1 MTLRADQR
9 AATERRIVAAVADL
23 ITHEHPATITVPD
36 VARRAGLGVATV
48 YRYFPNKE
56 ALLDAAVPVG
66 NERTWQALADR
77 PSAFA
82 DAAAIVRQSFAEL
95 ADHLDLAR
103 NQLLSPTGRAMR
115 KRRAR
120 RKRALL
126 ARAASD
132 AGLPDDEATQRL
144 LVLIELL
151 VSAPVLIELLDQHGH
166 DPETA
171 AAHVGWA
178 VEALI
183 AATADHSHERG
194 DNA

>member
-9 AATERRIVAAVADL
+9 AATERRIIAAVAEL
-23 ITHEHPATITVPD
+23 ITHEHPATLTVPD
-36 VARRAGLGVATV
+36 VARRAGMGVATI
-48 YRYFPNKE
+48 YRYFPTKE

-66 NERTWQALADR
+66 NERTWQSLTAR
-77 PSAFA
+77 PSPFA

-95 ADHLDLAR
+95 GDHLDLAR
-103 NQLLSPTGRAMR
+103 NQLVSPAGRAMR
-115 KRRAR
+115 KRRAS

-126 ARAASD
+126 ARAAAD
-132 AGLPDDEATQRL
+132 AGFPDDEATHRL

-151 VSAPVLIELLDQHGH
+151 VSAPILIELLDQHGH
-166 DPETA
+166 DTETA

-183 AATADHSHERG
+183 AATADHSHNRG
-194 DNA
+194 DKA